1 MSTPHIASEL
11 DSAAGSVNSSPRS
24 EHHPGGDLHARVR
37 FMCSFGGKILPRPH
51 DNQLRYV
58 GGDTRIV
65 ALQRSITFSGFI
77 AKLSKL
83 SGISN
88 LNVKYQ
94 LPNEDLDALISVT
107 TDEDVENMMDEYD
120 RVAQSQNPRSARLR
134 LFLFSKGD
142 DSRNSSISSLLNG
155 SANRENWFFDA
166 LNGGGSASGPG
177 LERVRSE
184 VSSIISEVPDY
195 LFGLDNSDENP
206 KAKTRTLLSEN
217 VSMSDPGSPAPV
229 VSSPFCSTS
238 SAPIV
243 PSMPDLP
250 PVKTKPDSPEPVMD
264 YKQSPVGE
272 FMEQP
277 VSQPTGYTGSPMWHY
292 VPESHYS
299 APAPIQQMPYYYVPR
314 PAPAGTAPIQSV
326 QMPAQYVQHYPVQ
339 PGQIPLG
346 YSQPVPGMGQV
357 YMRTMPMDHQDPKL
371 RVVPDAGNQQMYYG
385 VRNANP
391 VAMYPGMN
399 MMVPGGD
406 DSGRG
411 GSEGNPG
418 RISQSG

>member
-1 MSTPHIASEL
+1 M
-11 DSAAGSVNSSPRS
+11 
-24 EHHPGGDLHARVR
+24 
-37 FMCSFGGKILPRPH
+37 
-51 DNQLRYV
+51 
-58 GGDTRIV
+58 
-65 ALQRSITFSGFI
+65 
-77 AKLSKL
+77 
-83 SGISN
+83 
-88 LNVKYQ
+88 KYQ

-120 RVAQSQNPRSARLR
+120 RVAQSQIPRSARLR
-134 LFLFSKGD
+134 LFLFSTGD

-155 SANRENWFFDA
+155 SANRENWFVDA

-206 KAKTRTLLSEN
+206 KSKTRTLLSEN

-229 VSSPFCSTS
+229 ISSPFCSTS
-238 SAPIV
+238 SVPII

-250 PVKTKPDSPEPVMD
+250 PVKTKPDNPEPAID
-264 YKQSPVGE
+264 PKLSQTGE

-277 VSQPTGYTGSPMWHY
+277 VSQQTGYSGSPMWHY

-299 APAPIQQMPYYYVPR
+299 APAPVQQIPAQYYYVQR
-314 PAPAGTAPIQSV
+314 PPPPGTGPIQPV
-326 QMPAQYVQHYPVQ
+326 QMQPQYVQHY

-357 YMRTMPMDHQDPKL
+357 YMRTVPMDPGMGQDPKL
-371 RVVPDAGNQQMYYG
+371 RVVQDSGNQQVYYG
-385 VRNANP
+385 VRNGNP
-391 VAMYPGMN
+391 MPMYPGMN
-399 MMVPGGD
+399 MMVPGGEE
-406 DSGRG
+406 SGRG
-411 GSEGNPG
+411 GSEANPG
-418 RISQSG
+418 RNFQSG